1 MARKL
6 RVQYQGAI
14 YHVMSRGN
22 AKAAIFRNDAD
33 RRSFLQT
40 LAEACAKTGWQVHA
54 YCLMKTHFH
63 LVLETPR
70 PNLVPGMKWLLGTY
84 TIRFNRRHK
93 TFGHLF
99 SGRYKAL
106 PVDGSGNGYLRTACD
121 YVHLNPARAK
131 LLNAEQKLREFGWSS
146 YPYYLKEA
154 KARPR
159 WLRVERVLGECGIP
173 KDSAAGRRQWERRME
188 GRRAGDEAEFQALQ
202 RGWYL
207 GDEEFRQELLTQ
219 MQGKRGAEHFGPAV
233 QESEAAQSE
242 RTVKAELKRLGWG
255 EKDLSVRRKGD
266 PKKVRLARF
275 LRQKTIMTLGAV
287 AERLQMGTT
296 GHVSHLLYWEGKTKP
311 KARGRK

>member
-22 AKAAIFRNDAD
+22 GKAAIFRNDVD

-70 PNLVPGMKWLLGTY
+70 PNLVPGMKWFLGTY
-84 TIRFNRRHK
+84 TIRFHRRHK

-121 YVHLNPARAK
+121 YVHLNPVRAK
-131 LLNAEQKLREFGWSS
+131 LLKAEQKLREFGWSS
-146 YPYYLKEA
+146 YPDYLKEA
-154 KARPR
+154 KARPK
-159 WLRVERVLGECGIP
+159 WLRVDRVLGECGIP
-173 KDSAAGRRQWERRME
+173 KDSAAGRRQWERRIE
-188 GRRAGDEAEFQALQ
+188 AQRAGDEAQFQGLK

-219 MQGKRGAEHFGPAV
+219 MQGKRGTEHFGSAV
-233 QESEAAQSE
+233 RESEAARAE
-242 RTVKAELKRLGWG
+242 RVLKAE
-255 EKDLSVRRKGD
+255 
-266 PKKVRLARF
+266 
-275 LRQKTIMTLGAV
+275 
-287 AERLQMGTT
+287 
-296 GHVSHLLYWEGKTKP
+296 
-311 KARGRK
+311 